1 MNYTL
6 PAIIKKKITFRRLS
20 SKNVIEYKVYGT
32 FKDSNY
38 SSGLRTELLDTIKNP
53 YYPNPVLT
61 EIELEYNDNATWRL
75 PDDAFLDRDHQFRI
89 FMKKTYESDYMV
101 LPSIAFSYNR
111 LNKLITLDVAM
122 KDYDVGDK
130 IKLEYYKDVI
140 VKEYAVVDDCTIN
153 ITPVFKDDYNYG
165 THNIIM

>member
-6 PAIIKKKITFRRLS
+6 PSLMTKKITFRRLA
-20 SKNVIEYKVYGT
+20 SKNVVAYQVYGT

-38 SSGLRTELLDTIKNP
+38 ASGLRTDLLDTIENP

-61 EIELEYNDNATWRL
+61 EIELEYNDNATWQL
-75 PDDAFLDRDHQFRI
+75 PDDAFLDRDHQFRL
-89 FMKKTYESDYMV
+89 FLQKAYEPDYMV

-111 LNKLITLDVAM
+111 ITRMITLDTAM
-122 KDYDVGDK
+122 KDYDVGDRV
-130 IKLEYYKDVI
+130 KLEYYKDII
-140 VKEYAVVDDCTIN
+140 VKEYAVVDDCTIS
-153 ITPVFKDDYNYG
+153 ITPIFKEDYNYG

>member
-1 MNYTL
+1 MNYTIPVL
-6 PAIIKKKITFRRLS
+6 IKKKITFRRLA
-20 SKNVIEYKVYGT
+20 SKNVIAYKVYGI

-38 SSGLRTELLDTIKNP
+38 ASGLRNELLDVIENP
-53 YYPNPVLT
+53 YYPNPILT
-61 EIELEYNDNATWRL
+61 EIELEYNDNATWKL
-75 PDDAFLDRDHQFRI
+75 PDDAFLDKDHQFRM
-89 FMKKTYESDYMV
+89 FMQKTYEPDYMV

-111 LNKLITLDVAM
+111 LTKLITLDIVM

-140 VKEYAVVDDCTIN
+140 IKEYVVADDCTIN